1 MKQIFKLLI
10 GGNTASNAC
19 SIQGY
24 KNDRGCREIGNSMK
38 HYVADSPFTVM
49 GKSMSSGRLY
59 DKIEDKDKE
68 KVVFVV
74 DGGVVFF
81 G

>member
-49 GKSMSSGRLY
+49 GESMSAGR
-59 DKIEDKDKE
+59 
-68 KVVFVV
+68 
-74 DGGVVFF
+74 
-81 G
+81 